1 MELTKIQKLAMV
13 LVTGFI
19 NSTIFATSSFW
30 VYVLLCNNLAS
41 SMLKCEGS
49 LT

>member
-1 MELTKIQKLAMV
+1 MELNKLPKLTKMS
-13 LVTGFI
+13 VTREIPPTFK
-19 NSTIFATSSFW
+19 FL

-41 SMLKCEGS
+41 SMLKCDGS